1 MTAGIDSF
9 TKKIGARPAGPPR
22 SSPRL
27 VVVVMVV
34 MVVMMPANDADMMMV
49 VMMMTDPDRNLGDL
63 GLLIRL
69 RLGEPGIVGL

>member
-9 TKKIGARPAGPPR
+9 TKIGARPAGPPR
-22 SSPRL
+22 SAPRL